1 MDNSIKTPSDLGF
14 CCPHLPNFRY
24 GQGMAGMARVPG
36 CCIVHRAGEMY
47 SSGGK
52 REAPSGERV
61 LGASASGVVG
71 LTAII
76 VG

>member
-1 MDNSIKTPSDLGF
+1 M
-14 CCPHLPNFRY
+14 
-24 GQGMAGMARVPG
+24 
-36 CCIVHRAGEMY
+36 HRAGEMY
-47 SSGGK
+47 SSGDQGK

-76 VG
+76 A